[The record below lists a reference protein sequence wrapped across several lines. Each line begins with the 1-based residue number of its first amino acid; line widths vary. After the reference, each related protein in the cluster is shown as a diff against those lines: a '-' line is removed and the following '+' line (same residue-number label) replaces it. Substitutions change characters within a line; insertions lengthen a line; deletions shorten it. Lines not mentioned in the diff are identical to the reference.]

1 MFPETRGTGW
11 GRMQEYAKKFW
22 KVTEVFYILIVMVV
36 SGVQPLKLTELCIG
50 LAKKFI
56 WVFPYSFVTEKPEQ
70 TFWLTQH
77 ICTNL
82 CRKSILTYSIW
93 VVKQLP
99 SHWTISNTL
108 QIIEQCSVLDWISHY
123 FCKSS
128 HEKVHKY

>member
-56 WVFPYSFVTEKPEQ
+56 WVFP
-70 TFWLTQH
+70 
-77 ICTNL
+77 
-82 CRKSILTYSIW
+82 
-93 VVKQLP
+93 
-99 SHWTISNTL
+99 
-108 QIIEQCSVLDWISHY
+108 
-123 FCKSS
+123 
-128 HEKVHKY
+128 